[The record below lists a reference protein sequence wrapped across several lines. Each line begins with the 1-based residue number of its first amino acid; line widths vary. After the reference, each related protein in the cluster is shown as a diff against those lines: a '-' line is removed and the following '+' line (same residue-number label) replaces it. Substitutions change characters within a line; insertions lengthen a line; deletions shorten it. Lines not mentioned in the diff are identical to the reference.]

1 MWLLSRR
8 LTSAIHSKNDDDM
21 GLSCVEQH
29 VRRRGFV
36 WLMRALVSGYVPD
49 KELKIGTNNEH

>member
-1 MWLLSRR
+1 
-8 LTSAIHSKNDDDM
+8 M